1 MPKSWRRFT
10 PTDSKI
16 AFDKNHAHSNPETES
31 AVSSIFQYVKQAV
44 IAAKE
49 YNALDF
55 LPLRKSLSGYRNDF
69 KGHLIGDTR
78 AGLNVALLAF
88 PQGMA
93 YALIAG
99 LPIQYG
105 IYGSAIAA
113 MVAPVFAKS
122 HYITLGPTNATSVM
136 LLSAF
141 ASLGIVGSQMLS
153 LVPLLILLVGL
164 FIVVGAYFK
173 VANFVQYIS
182 RSVITGYITAA
193 ALLIIANQIPKALG
207 LNLASTEATFYD
219 SLTLIISSIDSIH
232 SITVGISLST
242 MVLYVSLNRFFK
254 TLPNVA
260 ICLITLSVFTALTI
274 GQDADVAFLSGINA
288 SDWSL
293 QVPSLSLSDIQLLA
307 SPALAIALLCTL
319 EGLSIGK
326 SLAAKTGARLNGNQ
340 AMFSIGMAN
349 IGCAF
354 FSGMPASGSLTR
366 SSLSATSGGRSVLT
380 SYISGMIVFI
390 GAFVLGP
397 YTRFIPQSTLAVL
410 VIAIGISLLNK
421 HAIHIVTRSTKS
433 DAIVF
438 GTTFISGLLMPL
450 DSAIYIGVGISI
462 ILFLK
467 KVARPEMVEYAFNEQ
482 GYLAEVETPEQR
494 SKPEVSIVHVEGE
507 LFFGAADLFRDQM
520 RRICEDPNLKIVV
533 LKMRNA
539 HNMDATAVMALE
551 ELLLYMADKNRY
563 LILSEVKVDLI
574 RVLQNSGL
582 YDTIEAR
589 NIFSDEPSNPT
600 LSTAKALK
608 RAKIHLGDTAANVSI
623 YIDPVRDKQKK
634 GERV

>member
-1 MPKSWRRFT
+1 M
-10 PTDSKI
+10 
-16 AFDKNHAHSNPETES
+16 
-31 AVSSIFQYVKQAV
+31 SSIFQYVKQAA

-49 YNALDF
+49 YNVLDF
-55 LPLRKSLSGYRNDF
+55 LPLRKSLSGYQNDF

-113 MVAPVFAKS
+113 MVAPIFAKS

-141 ASLGIVGSQMLS
+141 ASLGIVGTQMLS

-207 LNLASTEATFYD
+207 LNLVSNGATFYD
-219 SLTLIISSIDSIH
+219 SLTLIVSSIDSIH
-232 SITVGISLST
+232 WITVGISLST
-242 MVLYVSLNRFFK
+242 MVLYASLNRFFK

-260 ICLITLSVFTALTI
+260 ICLITLSVLTALTI
-274 GQDADVAFLSGINA
+274 GQDAEVAFLSEINA

-293 QVPSLSLSDIQLLA
+293 QVPSLSLTDIQLLA
-307 SPALAIALLCTL
+307 SPALAIALLCIL

-349 IGCAF
+349 IGCAI

-366 SSLSATSGGRSVLT
+366 SSLSATSGGRSVLS
-380 SYISGMIVFI
+380 SYISGVIVFI

-421 HAIHIVTRSTKS
+421 HAIRIVTRSTKS

-438 GTTFISGLLMPL
+438 STTFISGLLMPL

-494 SKPEVSIVHVEGE
+494 STSEVSIVHVEGE

-551 ELLLYMADKNRY
+551 ELLLYMAEKKRY
-563 LILSEVKVDLI
+563 LILSEVKADLI

-589 NIFSDEPSNPT
+589 NIFTDEPSNPT

-608 RAKIHLGDTAANVSI
+608 RAKTHLGDTVANVSI

>member
-1 MPKSWRRFT
+1 
-10 PTDSKI
+10 
-16 AFDKNHAHSNPETES
+16 
-31 AVSSIFQYVKQAV
+31 VSSIFQYVKQAA
-44 IAAKE
+44 IAAKD
-49 YNALDF
+49 YNVLDF
-55 LPLRKSLSGYRNDF
+55 FPIRRSLSGYRDDF
-69 KGHLIGDTR
+69 KGHLTGDAR
-78 AGLNVALLAF
+78 AGFNVALLAF

-113 MVAPVFAKS
+113 MVAPIFAKS

-141 ASLGIVGSQMLS
+141 ASLSIAGAHMLS
-153 LVPLLILLVGL
+153 LVPLLILMVGI

-193 ALLIIANQIPKALG
+193 AFLIIANQIPKALG
-207 LNLASTEATFYD
+207 LDLPRKSATFYD
-219 SLTLIISSIDSIH
+219 SLTLIISHIETVH
-232 SITVGISLST
+232 WITLGISLTT
-242 MVLYVSLNRFFK
+242 MVLYIVLDRFFK
-254 TLPNVA
+254 ALPNVA
-260 ICLITLSVFTALTI
+260 ICLITLSVATALMI
-274 GQDADVAFLSGINA
+274 GQDAGVSFLSGINA
-288 SDWSL
+288 ADWSF
-293 QVPSLSLSDIQLLA
+293 QAPSLSLTDIKLLA
-307 SPALAIALLCTL
+307 SPALAIALLCIL
-319 EGLSIGK
+319 EGISIGK
-326 SLAAKTGARLNGNQ
+326 SLAAKTGARLDANQ

-366 SSLSATSGGRSVLT
+366 SSLSATSGGRSVLA
-380 SYISGMIVFI
+380 SYISGIIIFV

-421 HAIHIVTRSTKS
+421 HAIRIVTRATKS
-433 DAIVF
+433 DAVVF
-438 GTTFISGLLMPL
+438 GTTFISGLIMPL
-450 DSAIYIGVGISI
+450 DTAIYIGVGISV

-467 KVARPEMVEYAFNEQ
+467 KVARPEMVEYAFNEE
-482 GYLAEVETPEQR
+482 GHLAEVETPEQR
-494 SKPEVSIVHVEGE
+494 GTPEVSIVHVEGE

-539 HNMDATAVMALE
+539 HNMDATAAMALE
-551 ELLLYMADKNRY
+551 ELIRYMEEKGRY
-563 LILSEVKVDLI
+563 LILSEVKPDLI
-574 RVLQNSGL
+574 RVLKNSGI
-582 YDTIEAR
+582 YDIIEER
-589 NIFSDEPSNPT
+589 NIFTDEASNPT

-608 RAKIHLGDTAANVSI
+608 RAKEHLGDTDANVSI
-623 YIDPVRDKQKK
+623 YVDPIRDKQKK
-634 GERV
+634 GGRV

>member
-1 MPKSWRRFT
+1 M
-10 PTDSKI
+10 
-16 AFDKNHAHSNPETES
+16 
-31 AVSSIFQYVKQAV
+31 SSIFQYVKQAA
-44 IAAKE
+44 IAAKD
-49 YNALDF
+49 YNVLDF
-55 LPLRKSLSGYRNDF
+55 FPIRRSLSGYQGDF
-69 KGHLIGDTR
+69 KGHLLGDTR
-78 AGLNVALLAF
+78 AGVNVALLAF

-113 MVAPVFAKS
+113 MVAPIFAKS

-141 ASLGIVGSQMLS
+141 ASLSIVGADMLG
-153 LVPLLILLVGL
+153 LVPLLILMVGL

-207 LNLASTEATFYD
+207 LTLPRKGATFYD
-219 SLTLIISSIDSIH
+219 SVTLIASSIETVH
-232 SITVGISLST
+232 WITLGISLAT
-242 MVLYVSLNRFFK
+242 VVLYVVLNRFFK
-254 TLPNVA
+254 ALPNVA
-260 ICLITLSVFTALTI
+260 ICLITLSIATALI
-274 GQDADVAFLSGINA
+274 VGQDAGVSFLSGINA
-288 SDWSL
+288 ADWSF
-293 QVPSLSLSDIQLLA
+293 QAPSLSLTDIKLLA
-307 SPALAIALLCTL
+307 SPALAIALLCIL
-319 EGLSIGK
+319 EGISIGK
-326 SLAAKTGARLNGNQ
+326 SLAAKTGARLDANQ

-354 FSGMPASGSLTR
+354 LSGMPASGSLTR
-366 SSLSATSGGRSVLT
+366 SSLSASSGGRSVLA
-380 SYISGMIVFI
+380 SYISGAIIFI

-421 HAIHIVTRSTKS
+421 HAIRIVTRATRS

-438 GTTFISGLLMPL
+438 STTFISGLIMPL
-450 DSAIYIGVGISI
+450 DTAIYIGVGISI

-467 KVARPEMVEYAFNEQ
+467 KVARPEMVEYAFNDE
-482 GYLAEVETPEQR
+482 GHLAEVETPEQR
-494 SKPEVSIVHVEGE
+494 GTPEVSIVHVEGE

-539 HNMDATAVMALE
+539 HNMDATAAMALE
-551 ELLLYMADKNRY
+551 ELMRYMEEKGRY
-563 LILSEVKVDLI
+563 LILSEVKADLI
-574 RVLQNSGL
+574 RVLKNSGL
-582 YDTIEAR
+582 YDTIEER
-589 NIFSDEPSNPT
+589 NIFTDEPSNPT

-608 RAKIHLGDTAANVSI
+608 RAKEHLGDTDANVSI
-623 YIDPVRDKQKK
+623 YVDPVLDKQKK

>member
-1 MPKSWRRFT
+1 M
-10 PTDSKI
+10 
-16 AFDKNHAHSNPETES
+16 
-31 AVSSIFQYVKQAV
+31 SSIFQYLKQAA

-49 YNALDF
+49 YNGLDF
-55 LPLRKSLSGYRNDF
+55 FPLRKSLSGYQNDF
-69 KGHLIGDTR
+69 KGHLVGDTR
-78 AGLNVALLAF
+78 AGFNVALLAF

-113 MVAPVFAKS
+113 MVAPIFAKS

-141 ASLGIVGSQMLS
+141 ASLGIAGTQMLS
-153 LVPLLILLVGL
+153 LVPLLILMVGL
-164 FIVVGAYFK
+164 FVVVGAYFK

-207 LNLASTEATFYD
+207 LSLPRKGATFYD
-219 SLTLIISSIDSIH
+219 SITLIASSIETVH
-232 SITVGISLST
+232 WITVGISLVT
-242 MVLYVSLNRFFK
+242 VVLYVWLDRFYK
-254 TLPNVA
+254 ALPNVA
-260 ICLITLSVFTALTI
+260 ICLVTLSLLAALTV
-274 GQDADVAFLSGINA
+274 GHDTGVAFLSGINA
-288 SDWSL
+288 ADWSF
-293 QVPSLSLSDIQLLA
+293 QAPALSLANIQLLA
-307 SPALAIALLCTL
+307 SPALAIALLCIL
-319 EGLSIGK
+319 EGISIGK
-326 SLAAKTGARLNGNQ
+326 SLAAKTGARLNANQ

-349 IGCAF
+349 ISCAF

-366 SSLSATSGGRSVLT
+366 SSLSATSGGRSVLA
-380 SYISGMIVFI
+380 SYISGAIVFI

-421 HAIHIVTRSTKS
+421 HAIRIVTRSTKS

-438 GTTFISGLLMPL
+438 GSTFISGLLMPL
-450 DSAIYIGVGISI
+450 DMAIYIGVGISI

-467 KVARPEMVEYAFNEQ
+467 KVARPEMIEYAFNQE

-494 SKPEVSIVHVEGE
+494 STPEVSIVHVEGE

-551 ELLLYMADKNRY
+551 ELLLYMAEKKRY
-563 LILSEVKVDLI
+563 LILSEVKTDLI
-574 RVLQNSGL
+574 RVLKNSGI

-589 NIFSDEPSNPT
+589 NIFTDEPSNPT

-608 RAKIHLGDTAANVSI
+608 RAKIHLGDTLANVSI

-634 GERV
+634 GEHI

>member
-1 MPKSWRRFT
+1 M
-10 PTDSKI
+10 
-16 AFDKNHAHSNPETES
+16 
-31 AVSSIFQYVKQAV
+31 SSIFQYVKQAA

-49 YNALDF
+49 YNVLDF
-55 LPLRKSLSGYRNDF
+55 LPLRKSLSGYPNDF

-113 MVAPVFAKS
+113 MVAPIFAKS

-141 ASLGIVGSQMLS
+141 ASLGIVGTQMLS

-207 LNLASTEATFYD
+207 LNLVSNGATFYD
-219 SLTLIISSIDSIH
+219 SLTLIVSSIDSIH
-232 SITVGISLST
+232 WITVGISLST
-242 MVLYVSLNRFFK
+242 MVLYASLNRFFK

-260 ICLITLSVFTALTI
+260 ICLITLSVLTALTI
-274 GQDADVAFLSGINA
+274 GQDAEVAFLSGINA

-293 QVPSLSLSDIQLLA
+293 QVPSLSLTDIQLLA
-307 SPALAIALLCTL
+307 SPALAIALLCIL

-366 SSLSATSGGRSVLT
+366 SSLSATSGGRSVLS
-380 SYISGMIVFI
+380 SYISGVIVFI

-421 HAIHIVTRSTKS
+421 HAIRIVTRSTKS

-438 GTTFISGLLMPL
+438 STTFLSGLLMPL

-494 SKPEVSIVHVEGE
+494 STSEVSIVHVEGE

-520 RRICEDPNLKIVV
+520 RRICEDPNLKIVI

-551 ELLLYMADKNRY
+551 ELLLYMAEKKRY
-563 LILSEVKVDLI
+563 LILSEVKADLI

-589 NIFSDEPSNPT
+589 NIFTDEPSNPT

-608 RAKIHLGDTAANVSI
+608 RAKTHLGDTIANVSI

-634 GERV
+634 ANESRR

>member
-1 MPKSWRRFT
+1 M
-10 PTDSKI
+10 
-16 AFDKNHAHSNPETES
+16 
-31 AVSSIFQYVKQAV
+31 SSIFQYVKQAA

-49 YNALDF
+49 YNVLDF
-55 LPLRKSLSGYRNDF
+55 LPLRKSLSGYQNDF

-113 MVAPVFAKS
+113 MVAPIFAKS

-141 ASLGIVGSQMLS
+141 ASLGIVGTQMLS

-207 LNLASTEATFYD
+207 LNLVSNGATFYD
-219 SLTLIISSIDSIH
+219 SLTLIVSSIDSIH
-232 SITVGISLST
+232 WITVGISLST
-242 MVLYVSLNRFFK
+242 MVLYASLNRFFK

-260 ICLITLSVFTALTI
+260 ICLITLSVLTALTI
-274 GQDADVAFLSGINA
+274 GQDAEVAFLSGINA

-293 QVPSLSLSDIQLLA
+293 QVPSLSLTDIQLLA
-307 SPALAIALLCTL
+307 SPALAIALLCIL

-380 SYISGMIVFI
+380 SYISGVIVFI

-421 HAIHIVTRSTKS
+421 HAIRIVTRSTKS

-438 GTTFISGLLMPL
+438 STTFISGLLMPL

-494 SKPEVSIVHVEGE
+494 STSEVSIVHVEGE

-520 RRICEDPNLKIVV
+520 RRICEDPNLKIVI

-551 ELLLYMADKNRY
+551 ELLLYMAEKKRY
-563 LILSEVKVDLI
+563 LILSEVKADLI

-589 NIFSDEPSNPT
+589 NIFTDEPSNPT

-608 RAKIHLGDTAANVSI
+608 RAKTHLGDTIANVSI

-634 GERV
+634 SERV

>member
-1 MPKSWRRFT
+1 M
-10 PTDSKI
+10 
-16 AFDKNHAHSNPETES
+16 
-31 AVSSIFQYVKQAV
+31 SSIFQYLKQAA

-49 YNALDF
+49 YNGLDF
-55 LPLRKSLSGYRNDF
+55 FPLRKSLSGYQNDF
-69 KGHLIGDTR
+69 KGHLVGDTR
-78 AGLNVALLAF
+78 AGFNVALLAF

-113 MVAPVFAKS
+113 MVAPIFAKS

-141 ASLGIVGSQMLS
+141 ASLGIAGMQMLS
-153 LVPLLILLVGL
+153 LVPLLILMVGL
-164 FIVVGAYFK
+164 FVVVGAYFK

-207 LNLASTEATFYD
+207 LSLPRKGATFYD
-219 SLTLIISSIDSIH
+219 SITLIASSIETVH
-232 SITVGISLST
+232 WITVGISLVT
-242 MVLYVSLNRFFK
+242 VVLYVWLDRFFK
-254 TLPNVA
+254 ALPNVA
-260 ICLITLSVFTALTI
+260 ICLVTLSLLAALTV
-274 GQDADVAFLSGINA
+274 GHDTGVAFLSGINA
-288 SDWSL
+288 ADWSF
-293 QVPSLSLSDIQLLA
+293 QAPALSLANIQLLA
-307 SPALAIALLCTL
+307 SPALAIALLCIL
-319 EGLSIGK
+319 EGISIGK
-326 SLAAKTGARLNGNQ
+326 SLAAKTGARLNANQ

-349 IGCAF
+349 ISCAF

-366 SSLSATSGGRSVLT
+366 SSLSATSGGRSVLA
-380 SYISGMIVFI
+380 SYISGAIVFI

-397 YTRFIPQSTLAVL
+397 YTRFIPQCTLAVL

-421 HAIHIVTRSTKS
+421 HAIRIVTRSTKS

-438 GTTFISGLLMPL
+438 GSTFISGLLMPL
-450 DSAIYIGVGISI
+450 DMAIYIGVGISI

-467 KVARPEMVEYAFNEQ
+467 KVARPEMIEYAFNQE

-494 SKPEVSIVHVEGE
+494 STPEVSIVHVEGE

-551 ELLLYMADKNRY
+551 ELLLYMAEKKRY
-563 LILSEVKVDLI
+563 LILSEVKTDLI
-574 RVLQNSGL
+574 RVLKNSGI

-589 NIFSDEPSNPT
+589 NIFTDEPSNPT

-608 RAKIHLGDTAANVSI
+608 RAKTHLGDTVANVSI

-634 GERV
+634 GEHI

>member
-1 MPKSWRRFT
+1 
-10 PTDSKI
+10 
-16 AFDKNHAHSNPETES
+16 
-31 AVSSIFQYVKQAV
+31 VSSIFQYLKQAA

-49 YNALDF
+49 YNGLDF
-55 LPLRKSLSGYRNDF
+55 FPLRKSLSGYQNDF
-69 KGHLIGDTR
+69 KGHLVGDTR
-78 AGLNVALLAF
+78 AGFNVALLAF

-113 MVAPVFAKS
+113 MVAPIFAKS

-141 ASLGIVGSQMLS
+141 ASLGIAGTQMLS
-153 LVPLLILLVGL
+153 LVPLLILMVGL
-164 FIVVGAYFK
+164 FVVVGAYFK

-193 ALLIIANQIPKALG
+193 ALLIIANQIPKAIG
-207 LNLASTEATFYD
+207 LSLPRKGATFYD
-219 SLTLIISSIDSIH
+219 SITLIASSIETVH
-232 SITVGISLST
+232 WITVGISLVT
-242 MVLYVSLNRFFK
+242 VVLYVWLDRFFK
-254 TLPNVA
+254 ALPNVA
-260 ICLITLSVFTALTI
+260 ICLVTLSLLAALTV
-274 GQDADVAFLSGINA
+274 GHDTGVAFLSGINA
-288 SDWSL
+288 ADWSF
-293 QVPSLSLSDIQLLA
+293 QAPALSLANIQLLA
-307 SPALAIALLCTL
+307 SPALAIALLCIL
-319 EGLSIGK
+319 EGISIGK
-326 SLAAKTGARLNGNQ
+326 SLAAKTGARLNANQ

-349 IGCAF
+349 ISCAF

-366 SSLSATSGGRSVLT
+366 SSLSATSGGRSVLA
-380 SYISGMIVFI
+380 SYISGAIVFI

-397 YTRFIPQSTLAVL
+397 YTRFIPQCTLAVL

-421 HAIHIVTRSTKS
+421 HAIRIVTRSTKS

-438 GTTFISGLLMPL
+438 GSTFISGLLMPL
-450 DSAIYIGVGISI
+450 DMAIYIGVGISI

-467 KVARPEMVEYAFNEQ
+467 KVARPEMIEYAFNQE

-494 SKPEVSIVHVEGE
+494 STPEVSIVHVEGE

-551 ELLLYMADKNRY
+551 ELLLYMAEKKRY
-563 LILSEVKVDLI
+563 LILSEVKTDLI
-574 RVLQNSGL
+574 RVLKNSGI

-589 NIFSDEPSNPT
+589 NIFTDEPSNPT

-608 RAKIHLGDTAANVSI
+608 RAKIHLGNTVANVSI

-634 GERV
+634 GEHI

>member
-1 MPKSWRRFT
+1 M
-10 PTDSKI
+10 
-16 AFDKNHAHSNPETES
+16 
-31 AVSSIFQYVKQAV
+31 SSIFQYLKQAA

-49 YNALDF
+49 YNGLDF
-55 LPLRKSLSGYRNDF
+55 FPLRKSLSGYQNDF
-69 KGHLIGDTR
+69 KGHLVGDTR
-78 AGLNVALLAF
+78 AGFNVALLAF

-113 MVAPVFAKS
+113 MVAPIFAKS

-141 ASLGIVGSQMLS
+141 ASLGIAGTQMLS
-153 LVPLLILLVGL
+153 LVPLLILMVGL
-164 FIVVGAYFK
+164 FVVVGAYFK

-207 LNLASTEATFYD
+207 LSLPRKGATFYD
-219 SLTLIISSIDSIH
+219 SITLIASSIETVH
-232 SITVGISLST
+232 WITVGISLVT
-242 MVLYVSLNRFFK
+242 VVLYVWLDRFYK
-254 TLPNVA
+254 ALPNVA
-260 ICLITLSVFTALTI
+260 ICLVTLSLLAALTV
-274 GQDADVAFLSGINA
+274 GHDTGVAFLSGINA
-288 SDWSL
+288 ADWSF
-293 QVPSLSLSDIQLLA
+293 QAPALSLANIQLLA
-307 SPALAIALLCTL
+307 SPALAIALLCIL
-319 EGLSIGK
+319 EGISIGK
-326 SLAAKTGARLNGNQ
+326 SLAAKTGARLNANQ

-349 IGCAF
+349 ISCAF

-366 SSLSATSGGRSVLT
+366 SSLSATSGGRSVLA
-380 SYISGMIVFI
+380 SYISGAIVFI

-421 HAIHIVTRSTKS
+421 HAIRIVTRSTKS

-438 GTTFISGLLMPL
+438 GSTFISGLLMPL
-450 DSAIYIGVGISI
+450 DMAIYIGVGISI

-467 KVARPEMVEYAFNEQ
+467 KVARPEMIEYAFNQE

-494 SKPEVSIVHVEGE
+494 STPEVSIVHVEGE

-551 ELLLYMADKNRY
+551 ELLLYMAEKKRY
-563 LILSEVKVDLI
+563 LILSEVKTDLI
-574 RVLQNSGL
+574 RVLKNSGI

-589 NIFSDEPSNPT
+589 NIFTDEPSNPT

-608 RAKIHLGDTAANVSI
+608 RAKIHLGDTVANVSI

-634 GERV
+634 GEHI

>member
-1 MPKSWRRFT
+1 M
-10 PTDSKI
+10 
-16 AFDKNHAHSNPETES
+16 
-31 AVSSIFQYVKQAV
+31 SSIFQYVKQAV
-44 IAAKE
+44 IAARE
-49 YNALDF
+49 YNGLDF
-55 LPLRKSLSGYRNDF
+55 FPLRESLSGYQNDF
-69 KGHLIGDTR
+69 KSHLLGDTR

-105 IYGSAIAA
+105 IYGSAIAG
-113 MVAPVFAKS
+113 MVAPIFAKS

-141 ASLGIVGSQMLS
+141 ASLGIAGTQMLN
-153 LVPLLILLVGL
+153 LVPLLILMVGL
-164 FIVVGAYFK
+164 FVVAGAYFK

-193 ALLIIANQIPKALG
+193 ALLIIANQIPKVLG
-207 LNLASTEATFYD
+207 LSLPRKGATFYD
-219 SLTLIISSIDSIH
+219 SIILIASSIETIH
-232 SITVGISLST
+232 WITVGISLVT
-242 MVLYVSLNRFFK
+242 VVMYVWLNRFFK
-254 TLPNVA
+254 ALPNVA
-260 ICLITLSVFTALTI
+260 ICLITLSLLAALTV
-274 GQDADVAFLSGINA
+274 GHDTGVAFLSGINA
-288 SDWSL
+288 ADWSF
-293 QVPSLSLSDIQLLA
+293 QAPSLSLANIQLLA
-307 SPALAIALLCTL
+307 SPALAIALLCIL
-319 EGLSIGK
+319 EGISIGK
-326 SLAAKTGARLNGNQ
+326 SLAAKTGARLDANQ

-366 SSLSATSGGRSVLT
+366 STLSATSGGCTVLT
-380 SYISGMIVFI
+380 SYISGAIVFI

-410 VIAIGISLLNK
+410 VIAIGISLINK
-421 HAIHIVTRSTKS
+421 HAIRIVTRSTKS

-450 DSAIYIGVGISI
+450 DMAIYIGVGISI

-467 KVARPEMVEYAFNEQ
+467 KVARPEMIEYAFNEE
-482 GYLAEVETPEQR
+482 GYLAEVKTPEQR
-494 SKPEVSIVHVEGE
+494 SMPEVSIVHVEGE
-507 LFFGAADLFRDQM
+507 LFFGAAELFRDQM

-539 HNMDATAVMALE
+539 HNMDATAMMALE

-563 LILSEVKVDLI
+563 LILSEVKSDLI
-574 RVLQNSGL
+574 RVLQNSGV
-582 YDTIEAR
+582 YDSIEAR
-589 NIFSDEPSNPT
+589 NIFTDEPSNPT

-608 RAKIHLGDTAANVSI
+608 RAKAHLGDNVAKVSI

>member
-1 MPKSWRRFT
+1 M
-10 PTDSKI
+10 
-16 AFDKNHAHSNPETES
+16 
-31 AVSSIFQYVKQAV
+31 SSIFQYVKQAA

-49 YNALDF
+49 YNVLDF
-55 LPLRKSLSGYRNDF
+55 LPLRKSLSGYQNDF

-113 MVAPVFAKS
+113 MVAPIFAKS

-141 ASLGIVGSQMLS
+141 ASLGIVGTQMLS

-207 LNLASTEATFYD
+207 LNLVSNGATFYD
-219 SLTLIISSIDSIH
+219 SLTLIVSSIDSIH
-232 SITVGISLST
+232 WITVGISLST
-242 MVLYVSLNRFFK
+242 MVLYASLNRFFK

-260 ICLITLSVFTALTI
+260 ICLITLSVLTALTI
-274 GQDADVAFLSGINA
+274 GQDAEVAFLSGINA

-293 QVPSLSLSDIQLLA
+293 QVPSLSLTDIQLLA
-307 SPALAIALLCTL
+307 SPALAIALLCIL

-366 SSLSATSGGRSVLT
+366 SSLSATSGGRSVLS
-380 SYISGMIVFI
+380 SYISGVIVFI

-421 HAIHIVTRSTKS
+421 HAIRIVTRSTKS

-438 GTTFISGLLMPL
+438 STTFISGLLMPL

-494 SKPEVSIVHVEGE
+494 STSEVSIVHVEGE

-551 ELLLYMADKNRY
+551 ELLLYMAEKKRY
-563 LILSEVKVDLI
+563 LILSEVKADLI

-589 NIFSDEPSNPT
+589 NIFTDEPSNPT

-608 RAKIHLGDTAANVSI
+608 RAKTHLGDTVANVSI

>member
-1 MPKSWRRFT
+1 
-10 PTDSKI
+10 
-16 AFDKNHAHSNPETES
+16 
-31 AVSSIFQYVKQAV
+31 
-44 IAAKE
+44 
-49 YNALDF
+49 
-55 LPLRKSLSGYRNDF
+55 
-69 KGHLIGDTR
+69 
-78 AGLNVALLAF
+78 
-88 PQGMA
+88 MA

-113 MVAPVFAKS
+113 MVAPIFAKS

-141 ASLGIVGSQMLS
+141 ASLGIVGTQMLS
-153 LVPLLILLVGL
+153 LVPLLILMVGL

-207 LNLASTEATFYD
+207 LNLVSNGATFYD
-219 SLTLIISSIDSIH
+219 SLTLIVSSIDSIH
-232 SITVGISLST
+232 WITVGISLST
-242 MVLYVSLNRFFK
+242 MVLYASLNRFFK

-260 ICLITLSVFTALTI
+260 ICLITLSVLTALTI

-288 SDWSL
+288 ADWSL
-293 QVPSLSLSDIQLLA
+293 QVPSVSLTDIQLLA
-307 SPALAIALLCTL
+307 SPALAIALLCIL

-380 SYISGMIVFI
+380 SYISGVTVFI

-421 HAIHIVTRSTKS
+421 HAIRIVTRSTKS

-438 GTTFISGLLMPL
+438 STTFISGLLMPL

-494 SKPEVSIVHVEGE
+494 STSEVSIVHVEGE

-551 ELLLYMADKNRY
+551 ELLLYMAEKKRY
-563 LILSEVKVDLI
+563 LILSEVKADLI

-589 NIFSDEPSNPT
+589 NIFTDEPSNPT

-608 RAKIHLGDTAANVSI
+608 RAKTHLGDTVANVSI